1 MKPSVSRVVHYVSFG
16 TPGGEYK
23 SECRAAVVTEVGEVW
38 VPEGQQPPEGTPVGL
53 AVLNPSGMFFN
64 RGVMQDERDHQG
76 GTWHWPERE
85 PQDGAPQV
93 NVNVN
98 PDFSPGQERGITE
111 MIQAAILQQAKRGRA
126 TGIKLPG
133 RG

>member
-1 MKPSVSRVVHYVSFG
+1 VKPSVSRVVHYVSFG

-85 PQDGAPQV
+85 PDNSPQV
-93 NVNVN
+93 HVNASL
-98 PDFSPGQERGITE
+98 SPAQAKQVTE
-111 MIQAAILQQAKRGRA
+111 MIQAALLQQAKRGRT